1 MDSDRWKQ
9 VDSLLQSVLERPPEE
24 REAFLR
30 RACAGDEALERE
42 VRSLL
47 ASQQEAGSF
56 LESPAIEV
64 AARALGRQQSR
75 NQSSAAQESIDFPIG
90 GTVSHYR
97 IVGKL
102 GGGGMGVVYKA
113 EDIRLQRFVALKFL
127 SDELAGDPEALNR
140 FRREARATSALNH
153 PNICTLHDI
162 GEAEGQP
169 YLVMECLEGE
179 TLGERLLRGKLPL
192 PELLD
197 LGMQVADALDA
208 AHSHGIVH
216 RDVKPA
222 NVFITKRGQAKVM
235 DFGLAKVN
243 RAIGDD
249 EETAPM
255 VTELGVAMGTV
266 AYMSPEQARGEP
278 LDARTDLFSFGGMLY
293 EMAAGVRPFRGA
305 STALVFEAIL
315 NRDPVA
321 VTELRPELPGKLDEI
336 IRRLLVKDRDT
347 RMQTAAELLAELKGL
362 KTEPASA
369 VQVPAAARPSRKRLV
384 AGIAAVAVVA
394 FGGVAAYRTMGGL
407 FGTPIHSMAVLPFEN
422 RSGDSAQDYFADG
435 LTGALTTEF
444 GRIQDL
450 RVVSQSAAAKYRG
463 AKKSAAEIGS
473 ELNTDAVLE
482 GSVARTGDRVRIAA
496 ELVRASNGRQIW
508 AETYERGSS
517 ELFAIEREL
526 ARAVSG
532 AIHVPLAEPEKK
544 RLAQTRSVNPEA
556 YDLYLRGLSH
566 ALRSD
571 EKDIDQ
577 AIGLLERSAALDPS
591 FVPTQANLALV
602 YGNKSL
608 LFRAN
613 DPEWEEKGFAAVRKA
628 LALDPNA
635 AEAHYA
641 QAVMLWRP
649 SHAFPNREALAEL
662 RKALAS
668 QPNFDEAWHYHGV
681 ILFHVGHLEG
691 GLHDTQKALDI
702 NPGNTTARF
711 RFGPIYVYQQKYE
724 DAIAALKRVPR
735 EVSPPNWTYQMAWA
749 LISLG
754 RLDEAQRQ
762 IDAALAENRTDQGGV
777 VHAARAMLRA
787 KRGDRKGA
795 EADITEAIRVGKGFG
810 HFHHTAYSI
819 GAIYS
824 ILGDFDK
831 AEEWIEN
838 AANDGFPNYSMFETD
853 PHLVRLRATPRFQTF
868 LAKLKQEWEHIPGEL
883 E

>member
-1 MDSDRWKQ
+1 
-9 VDSLLQSVLERPPEE
+9 LLAPEE
-24 REAFLR
+24 TA
-30 RACAGDEALERE
+30 ATQSISAGAGAGALT
-42 VRSLL
+42 
-47 ASQQEAGSF
+47 Q
-56 LESPAIEV
+56 
-64 AARALGRQQSR
+64 LGPYK
-75 NQSSAAQESIDFPIG
+75 IDA
-90 GTVSHYR
+90 
-97 IVGKL
+97 KL
-102 GGGGMGVVYKA
+102 GEGGMGEVFTPT
-113 EDIRLQRFVALKFL
+113 DTRLHRTVAIKMLRGQDSTDPSARERFQ
-127 SDELAGDPEALNR
+127 
-140 FRREARATSALNH
+140 REARAASALNH
-153 PNICTLHDI
+153 PNICTVHDI
-162 GEAEGQP
+162 GEADGQP

-179 TLGERLLRGKLPL
+179 TLRERLLRGKLPL

-197 LGMQVADALDA
+197 LGIQVADALDT

-216 RDVKPA
+216 RDIKPV
-222 NVFITKRGQAKVM
+222 NIFITKRGQAKVM

-243 RAIGDD
+243 LAIGDD

-293 EMAAGVRPFRGA
+293 EMVAGVRPFRGA
-305 STALVFEAIL
+305 STAVVFEAIL

-321 VTELRPELPGKLDEI
+321 VTKLQPELPSKLDEI
-336 IRRLLVKDRDT
+336 IRRLLVKDRDA
-347 RMQTAAELLAELKGL
+347 RMQTAAELLTELRGL

-369 VQVPAAARPSRKRLV
+369 VQVLTTARSSRKFLM

-394 FGGVAAYRTMGGL
+394 VGGVAAYRTMGGL
-407 FGTPIHSMAVLPFEN
+407 FGTPIRSMAVLPFEN

-444 GRIQDL
+444 GRIQEL
-450 RVVSQSAAAKYRG
+450 RVASQGTAAKYRG
-463 AKKSAAEIGS
+463 AKKPAAEIGR
-473 ELNTDAVLE
+473 ELNTDAVLD
-482 GSVARTGDRVRIAA
+482 GSVARTGDRVLIAA
-496 ELVRASNGRQIW
+496 KLVRASNGRPIW
-508 AETYERGSS
+508 AETYERGAS
-517 ELFAIEREL
+517 ELFAIEQEIS
-526 ARAVSG
+526 RAVSG
-532 AIHVPLAEPEKK
+532 AIHVPRVESEKQ

-566 ALRSD
+566 VVRNNNK
-571 EKDIDQ
+571 KDIDQ
-577 AIGLLERSAALDPS
+577 AIGLLEQSAALDPS

-602 YGNKSL
+602 YGNKSF
-608 LFRAN
+608 LFQAN
-613 DPEWEEKGFAAVRKA
+613 DPQWEEKGFAAVRKA
-628 LALDPNA
+628 LALDANA

-681 ILFHVGHLEG
+681 ILFHVGHLKG
-691 GLHDTQKALDI
+691 ALHDIQKALDI

-724 DAIAALKRVPR
+724 DAIAALNRVPR
-735 EVSPPNWTYQMAWA
+735 EVFTAQWTYQMAWA

-762 IDAALAENRTDQGGV
+762 IDSALAGNRTDQGGV
-777 VHAARAMLRA
+777 FHAARAMLRA

-795 EADITEAIRVGKGFG
+795 EADVAEAIRVGKGFG
-810 HFHHTAYSI
+810 HFHHTAYSV

-853 PHLVRLRATPRFQTF
+853 PHLVRLRATQRFQTF

>member
-1 MDSDRWKQ
+1 MQTILAD
-9 VDSLLQSVLERPPEE
+9 VG
-24 REAFLR
+24 
-30 RACAGDEALERE
+30 AGALM
-42 VRSLL
+42 
-47 ASQQEAGSF
+47 Q
-56 LESPAIEV
+56 
-64 AARALGRQQSR
+64 LGPYK
-75 NQSSAAQESIDFPIG
+75 IDA
-90 GTVSHYR
+90 
-97 IVGKL
+97 KL
-102 GGGGMGVVYKA
+102 GEGGMGEVFRA
-113 EDIRLQRFVALKFL
+113 TDTRLHRTVAIKMLRGQGSTDPSARERFQ
-127 SDELAGDPEALNR
+127 
-140 FRREARATSALNH
+140 REARAASALNH
-153 PNICTLHDI
+153 PNICTVHDI
-162 GEAEGQP
+162 GEANGQP

-179 TLGERLLRGKLPL
+179 TLRERLRREKLPL

-197 LGMQVADALDA
+197 LAVQVADALEA
-208 AHSHGIVH
+208 ANTHGIVH
-216 RDVKPA
+216 RDIKPA
-222 NVFITKRGQAKVM
+222 NIFITQRGQAKVM

-243 RAIGDD
+243 RAIGDE

-336 IRRLLVKDRDT
+336 IRRLLVKDRDL
-347 RMQTAAELLAELKGL
+347 RMQTAAELLAQLKGL
-362 KTEPASA
+362 KTETASA
-369 VQVPAAARPSRKRLV
+369 VQVPAAARPSRRRLV
-384 AGIAAVAVVA
+384 AGVAAVAVAAV
-394 FGGVAAYRTMGGL
+394 GGVAAYRTMGL
-407 FGTPIHSMAVLPFEN
+407 FGTPIRSMAVLPFEN

-435 LTGALTTEF
+435 FTGALTTEF

-450 RVVSQSAAAKYRG
+450 RVVSQSTAAKYRST
-463 AKKSAAEIGS
+463 KKSSAEIAS
-473 ELNTDAVLE
+473 DLKADAVLE
-482 GSVARTGDRVRIAA
+482 GSVARTGDRVHVAA
-496 ELVRASNGRQIW
+496 ELVRASNGRHIW

-517 ELFAIEREL
+517 ELFAIEQEVT
-526 ARAVSG
+526 RAVSA
-532 AIHVPLAEPEKK
+532 AIHVPLGQPEKQ

-566 ALRSD
+566 AVRGD
-571 EKDIDQ
+571 EKDTDQ
-577 AIGLLERSAALDPS
+577 AIGLLEQSAALDPS
-591 FVPTQANLALV
+591 FLPTQTNLALV

-608 LFRAN
+608 YFRAN
-613 DPEWEEKGFAAVRKA
+613 DPQWEEKGFAAVRKA
-628 LALDPNA
+628 LALDRNA

-649 SHAFPNREALAEL
+649 SHAFPHREALAEL

-668 QPNFDEAWHYHGV
+668 QPNFDEAWHYHGL

-724 DAIAALKRVPR
+724 DAVAALKRVPR

-754 RLDEAQRQ
+754 RLEEAQRHV
-762 IDAALAENRTDQGGV
+762 DAALAENRTDQGGI

-787 KRGDRKGA
+787 KRGDRNGA
-795 EADITEAIRVGKGFG
+795 EADIAEAIRVGKGFG

-838 AANDGFPNYSMFETD
+838 AANDGFPNYSMFQTD

-868 LAKLKQEWEHIPGEL
+868 LAKLKQEWEHIPGEF